1 MRVDLR
7 VKHDIGARKAA
18 IELFERGH
26 GWICYSQSTQE
37 GPRMEGHQGVS
48 RGEGPCGIA
57 SGHGPEKSP
66 RSHST
71 HFDSMKSGNRTEF

>member
-1 MRVDLR
+1 MHVDLR
-7 VKHDIGARKAA
+7 VKHDVGARKAA

-26 GWICYSQSTQE
+26 SWIGYSQSTQE
-37 GPRMEGHQGVS
+37 GPRMEDHQGVL